1 MDQKPFQKE
10 GIRKVPRNIVY
21 FCPTAEKHPEQK
33 QQNQRKSVLV
43 PGFLM
48 ILQIFVSAYKKEY
61 EDRCNNHK
69 VKQNNDR
76 FQVSRVS
83 NSLHLSVL
91 LQERP
96 ANVRIFKGYSDICG
110 FVPKPAIPGVQE

>member
-1 MDQKPFQKE
+1 MKQKTLQKQ
-10 GIRKVPRNIVY
+10 GIRKVSRNIIN
-21 FCPTAEKHPEQK
+21 FCPTTEKNPEQK
-33 QQNQRKSVLV
+33 QQNQRKSILI
-43 PGFLM
+43 PGFLVVFQ
-48 ILQIFVSAYKKEY
+48 LFVSAYKKEY

-91 LQERP
+91 
-96 ANVRIFKGYSDICG
+96 
-110 FVPKPAIPGVQE
+110 